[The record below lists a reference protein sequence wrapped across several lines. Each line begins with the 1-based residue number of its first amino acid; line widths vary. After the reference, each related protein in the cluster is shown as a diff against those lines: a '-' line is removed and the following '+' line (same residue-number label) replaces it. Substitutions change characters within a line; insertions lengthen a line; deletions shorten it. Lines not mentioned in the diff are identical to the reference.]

1 MKKVVL
7 AIVLLLLGL
16 STATHYFGE
25 RKVSLEK
32 VREVEKRFLKMA
44 TKQAFYEKPT
54 LLTIDLGS
62 GEFSKVSLECGTLL
76 VLEELFADAEYSCVE
91 GRIEVLIFDNRL
103 FLSDRS
109 SGNNKITPSEN
120 FNFLVN
126 ALNTLPNFREMR
138 EMTPS
143 EFEYTAGLLANKW
156 LICRNNDEIFHVS
169 ADSLEMILTP
179 PGEIEGLWDAMVFGG
194 NKFYSVILHPEDPD
208 IDVEEAAKL
217 IASFRLGHPK

>member
-1 MKKVVL
+1 VKKVVL
-7 AIVLLLLGL
+7 AIVLVLLGL

-25 RKVSLEK
+25 RKVSVEK

-54 LLTIDLGS
+54 LLTIELGS
-62 GEFSKVSLECGTLL
+62 DEFLEVSLECGTLL
-76 VLEELFADAEYSCVE
+76 VLKELFADAEYSCVE
-91 GRIEVLIFDNRL
+91 GEIEVSILGNRL
-103 FLSDRS
+103 FIGDITDHMNAITASD
-109 SGNNKITPSEN
+109 N
-120 FNFLVN
+120 FHYLVN

-169 ADSLEMILTP
+169 GDSLEMILTP

-208 IDVEEAAKL
+208 IDVEEVAKL